1 MEWKWIKAWVLDL
14 VAMSFTAPNCNSSHP
29 PGTLSSVKCGGVRA
43 EKREMGVGSKEDAV
57 KKLRVEE
64 RGKRKLATWH
74 EGKIDEQ
81 HLLNINRETKRKKD
95 EKKEKGIYMKMHKQ
109 KYRKMNNAKINK
121 TFL

>member
-1 MEWKWIKAWVLDL
+1 MGQRLGFELGYT
-14 VAMSFTAPNCNSSHP
+14 MYFTAPNCNPSHP

-43 EKREMGVGSKEDAV
+43 EKREMGVGGKEDAV

-81 HLLNINRETKRKKD
+81 HPLNINRETKRKKFRR
-95 EKKEKGIYMKMHKQ
+95 KRKEL
-109 KYRKMNNAKINK
+109 
-121 TFL
+121 T